1 MPMFRLTAGRLDG
14 GLLPATCGRQAK
26 IGRMPMFRVN
36 TESGGVVAI
45 VPPGGLKN
53 GHKTNEKS
61 LNRSGVLVFSSS
73 SSDASGVGR

>member
-1 MPMFRLTAGRLDG
+1 
-14 GLLPATCGRQAK
+14 
-26 IGRMPMFRVN
+26 MPMFRVN